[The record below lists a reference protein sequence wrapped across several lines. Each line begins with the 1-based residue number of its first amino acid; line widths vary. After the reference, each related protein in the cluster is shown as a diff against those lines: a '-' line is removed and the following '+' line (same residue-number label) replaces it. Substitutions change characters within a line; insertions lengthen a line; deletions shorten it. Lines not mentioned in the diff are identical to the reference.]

1 MRHFRFLF
9 VALPVVKFAAF
20 GAFTDDGQVI
30 PRTVEIPAGSYIRG
44 SDPAGREYGYRLAEK
59 AYNHSVT
66 RKGRWYSG
74 EIGRESAR
82 VAVYR
87 IAVVPVTNA
96 QYGAFTAA
104 TGRPVPDFDQAT
116 WKSYGLIHTWQRTRK
131 HTWKDRVA
139 PACRE
144 RHPVVLMS
152 RSYAEAYPI
161 PWGNICDPPG

>member
-1 MRHFRFLF
+1 MPRVMRHFRFLF
-9 VALPVVKFAAF
+9 VALPVAKFAAF

-82 VAVYR
+82 LRSTVLPSYR
-87 IAVVPVTNA
+87 SRMRNTVPLPP
-96 QYGAFTAA
+96 
-104 TGRPVPDFDQAT
+104 RPVVRYLT
-116 WKSYGLIHTWQRTRK
+116 SIKQR
-131 HTWKDRVA
+131 
-139 PACRE
+139 
-144 RHPVVLMS
+144 
-152 RSYAEAYPI
+152 
-161 PWGNICDPPG
+161 GNPMV